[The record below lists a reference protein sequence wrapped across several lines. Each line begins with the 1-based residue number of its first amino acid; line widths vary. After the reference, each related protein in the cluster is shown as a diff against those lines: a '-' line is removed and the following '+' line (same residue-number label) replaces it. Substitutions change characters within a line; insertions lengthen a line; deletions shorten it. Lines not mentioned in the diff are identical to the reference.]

1 MKDNDQ
7 SLVSQMGDTKER
19 LAAWVTRGL
28 IILLGV
34 SASII
39 GWFAQGTLNDL
50 KTAIDHSVH
59 NQTEMAVT
67 MGTLT
72 QTVADGLKVSA
83 DAVERI
89 DKEQDDHENRIRTL
103 EKGSNPQPH

>member
-50 KTAIDHSVH
+50 KTSIDHSVH
-59 NQTEMAVT
+59 RQADMAVT
-67 MGTLT
+67 LGTLT
-72 QTVADGLKVSA
+72 QTVADGLKISS
-83 DAVERI
+83 DAVDRLA
-89 DKEQDDHENRIRTL
+89 KEEEDHETRIRAL
-103 EKGSNPQPH
+103 ERGGNPQPH